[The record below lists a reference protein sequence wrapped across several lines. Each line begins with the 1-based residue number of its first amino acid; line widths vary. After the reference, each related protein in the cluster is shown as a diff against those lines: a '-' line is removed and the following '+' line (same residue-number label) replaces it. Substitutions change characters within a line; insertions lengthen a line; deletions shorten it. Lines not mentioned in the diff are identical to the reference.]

1 MTGPSPSS
9 PQQSG
14 TAHPLEVI
22 YNALCCERLWA
33 SHYDIPEE
41 RPMATVDE
49 TFGVSAESVT
59 YEDEQTPP
67 ESEMSAFAAAEDPE
81 PLSHMG
87 TEEADG

>member
-22 YNALCCERLWA
+22 YAAMCAERLWA

-41 RPMATVDE
+41 RPMAVDE
-49 TFGVSAESVT
+49 TFGVRAEFVT

-67 ESEMSAFAAAEDPE
+67 ESERSPFAAGEDPE

-87 TEEADG
+87 TEEATG